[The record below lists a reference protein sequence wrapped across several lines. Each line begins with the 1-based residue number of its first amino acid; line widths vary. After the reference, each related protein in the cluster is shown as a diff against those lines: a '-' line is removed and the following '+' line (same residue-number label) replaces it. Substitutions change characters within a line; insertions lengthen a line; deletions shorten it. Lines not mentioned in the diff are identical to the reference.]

1 MEEKMKKLLLLLTAA
16 AVVFTVWGC
25 SFSSP
30 YDYGT
35 NWLLRENDIPQYY
48 SQFDLF
54 YIGKAPAGYGDTHD
68 IQFNWTKT
76 HTNDIFGR
84 GVRVFAP
91 EIQQPDVKNVTE
103 ALEYYLDN
111 FHKPGHPFVLLAEGK
126 AADLLYQAM
135 RKTGGL
141 TVKNGF
147 IAAYLPDMQ
156 PKSAEQIADDF
167 YWKDLK
173 AAANADDYGVIVSW
187 TSCINN
193 EKMDNPALQKGVYCI
208 NPLNWKLDATPGTAK
223 ENIQAVFYMPEH
235 KNIFWRKVEVKN
247 FCGAV
252 IDPEKG
258 VLNINCPPP
267 LLHVVN
273 GRFTNNCISIFAGNI
288 VANAKNRTQLL
299 VKDRKWKCVK

>member
-1 MEEKMKKLLLLLTAA
+1 MKKLLPLLTTAFVLILA
-16 AVVFTVWGC
+16 GC
-25 SFSSP
+25 STTSP

-35 NWLLRENDIPQYY
+35 NWLIRENDIPQYY
-48 SQFDLF
+48 SKFDLF

-84 GVRVFAP
+84 GIRVFAP
-91 EIQQPDVKNVTE
+91 AIQQPDVRKVAE
-103 ALEYYLDN
+103 ALEYYLEN
-111 FHKPGHPFVLLAEGK
+111 FHEPCHPFVLLAEGK
-126 AADLLYQAM
+126 AADMLYKAM
-135 RKTGGL
+135 QEVDGV

-156 PKSAEQIADDF
+156 PKTAEQIADDF
-167 YWKDLK
+167 YWDDLK
-173 AAANADDYGVIVSW
+173 AAAGADDYGVIITW
-187 TSCINN
+187 ISCINN
-193 EKMDNPALQKGVYCI
+193 EKMDDPALKKGIYCI
-208 NPLNWKLDATPGTAK
+208 NPLNWKLDATPGTAE

-258 VLNINCPPP
+258 ILNVTCPLP
-267 LLHVVN
+267 LLHAID
-273 GRFTNNCISIFAGNI
+273 GKFTNNCISIFAGNI
-288 VANAKNRTQLL
+288 AENARTRTNALL
-299 VKDRKWKCVK
+299 KFREWKGSN

>member
-1 MEEKMKKLLLLLTAA
+1 MKSTLFMLTAA
-16 AVVFTVWGC
+16 LAVFILGGC
-25 SFSSP
+25 SSTSP

-35 NWLLRENDIPQYY
+35 NWLIRENDVPQYH
-48 SQFDLF
+48 SKFDLF

-91 EIQQPDVKNVTE
+91 EIQKPDVENVSD
-103 ALEYYLDN
+103 ALEYYLEN
-111 FHKPGHPFVLLAEGK
+111 FHEPGHPFVLLAEGK
-126 AADLLYQAM
+126 AADLLYAAM
-135 RKTGGL
+135 RNVSGL

-147 IAAYLPDMQ
+147 IAAYLPDMK
-156 PKSAEQIADDF
+156 PKTAEQIADDF
-167 YWKDLK
+167 YWDDLK
-173 AAANADDYGVIVSW
+173 AASGAGDYGVIVTW

-193 EKMDNPALQKGVYCI
+193 EKMDDPALKKGIYCI
-208 NPLNWKLDATPGTAK
+208 NPLNWKLDATVGSAS
-223 ENIQAVFYMPEH
+223 ENIKAVFYMPEH

-258 VLNINCPPP
+258 VLNVSCPLP
-267 LLHVVN
+267 LLHVIN
-273 GRFTNNCISIFAGNI
+273 GKFTNNCISIFAGNI
-288 VANAKNRTQLL
+288 AANARKRTQNLI
-299 VKDRKWKCVK
+299 KDREWRKVK